1 MTETLPASARIV
13 YFSGTQVAHRSQQE
27 FCERVKARFPAYFTG
42 TTVLDC
48 GSLDVNGSNR
58 PLFSGGKY
66 TGVDLGPGR
75 NVDMV
80 SAIHDLTFADGAFD
94 VIVSTECFEHDPH
107 YVFSLRNM
115 VRMLR
120 PGGLLFFSCA
130 TTGRPEHGTRRAH
143 AGSSPLTA
151 RLPGWQDYYRNLTEE
166 DVRAA
171 IDLAAFASYEFT
183 ANDTDKDLYFWG
195 VKQD

>member
-1 MTETLPASARIV
+1 MSHQA
-13 YFSGTQVAHRSQQE
+13 QQD
-27 FCERVKARFPAYFTG
+27 FCARVKARFPSYFAG

-48 GSLDVNGSNR
+48 GSLDINGSNR
-58 PLFSGGKY
+58 PLFTDARY

-75 NVDMV
+75 NVDLV
-80 SAIHDLTFADGAFD
+80 SAIQDVKLADGSCD

-107 YVFSLRNM
+107 YADSLRNM

-130 TTGRPEHGTRRAH
+130 TTGRGEHGTRRAH
-143 AGSSPLTA
+143 PDNSPLTA
-151 RLPGWQDYYRNLTEE
+151 NRAGWQDYYRNLTEA
-166 DVRAA
+166 DVREA

-183 ANDTDKDLYFWG
+183 VNEADKDLYFWG
-195 VKQD
+195 LKQG

>member
-1 MTETLPASARIV
+1 MAHQAQQDFCARI
-13 YFSGTQVAHRSQQE
+13 
-27 FCERVKARFPAYFTG
+27 KARFPAYFTG

-48 GSLDVNGSNR
+48 GSLDINGSNR

-75 NVDMV
+75 NVDLV
-80 SAIHDLTFADGAFD
+80 SAIHNLKLADGAFD

-107 YVFSLRNM
+107 YAASLRNM

-143 AGSSPLTA
+143 PGSSPLTA
-151 RLPGWQDYYRNLTEE
+151 NRHGWQDYYRNLTEE